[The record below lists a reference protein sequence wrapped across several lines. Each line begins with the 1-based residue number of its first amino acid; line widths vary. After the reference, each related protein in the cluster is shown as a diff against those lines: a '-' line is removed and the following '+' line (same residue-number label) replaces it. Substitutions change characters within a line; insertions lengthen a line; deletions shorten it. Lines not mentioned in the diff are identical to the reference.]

1 MLDAT
6 LPTNLT
12 LGFDWRDKLSPGYIV
27 MFRFPLEDQ
36 TMPTEKIRCLVLE
49 IEAVGTTRFAALIPV
64 RPSRRPSDNSRII
77 SIGKRTELDAAGLDL
92 PTQFVVQDRRRVPLT
107 HEGFMD
113 SCVTGSPVI
122 GQLAGASRERLTAAR
137 GRLHALRDIRHAEIA
152 NGDQPRPDYRPHR
165 CRLVQGHDFA
175 AEHRAPRRVRLTV
188 PASTVCSTR

>member
-49 IEAVGTTRFAALIPV
+49 IEAVGTTRFAVLIPAL
-64 RPSRRPSDNSRII
+64 PSRRPSDHARII

-92 PTQFVVQDRRRVPLT
+92 RVPLT
-107 HEGFMD
+107 HERFVR

-152 NGDQPRPDYRPHR
+152 NGDQPCPDYRPHR
-165 CRLVQGHDFA
+165 CRLVQGRDFA